1 VKEFMM
7 EANQEKSTDK
17 RVAWFEHV
25 LDVLPF
31 IFAVFVI
38 VLVILAMM
46 STPINNIYTN
56 TVNVI

>member
-1 VKEFMM
+1 MM
-7 EANQEKSTDK
+7 EANQEKPTDK

-31 IFAVFVI
+31 IFAIFVI
-38 VLVILAMM
+38 VIVILAMV